1 MKKNFEII
9 DVKVDIYY
17 TISIFDKDFYIN
29 KYLDIKILYTIKSI
43 IVREIDK
50 ARYISLEYIKVNIF
64 LVDELKEKLSIIKVS
79 RDIYLIKDL
88 DLKILIKINIL
99 ESKDAIIDILIK
111 RLRLKNNILYLL
123 IIKLLRKYHELPQ

>member
-17 TISIFDKDFYIN
+17 TILIFNRDFYIN
-29 KYLDIKILYTIKSI
+29 EHLDTKILYTTKSI
-43 IVREIDK
+43 IVYKISK
-50 ARYISLEYIKVNIF
+50 VRYISLEYIRVNIF
-64 LVDELKEKLSIIKVS
+64 IVNKLKEKLLIIRVS

-99 ESKDAIIDILIK
+99 ELKDIIIDILAEQL
-111 RLRLKNNILYLL
+111 RLRNNILYLL
-123 IIKLLRKYHELPQ
+123 IIKLLKKR